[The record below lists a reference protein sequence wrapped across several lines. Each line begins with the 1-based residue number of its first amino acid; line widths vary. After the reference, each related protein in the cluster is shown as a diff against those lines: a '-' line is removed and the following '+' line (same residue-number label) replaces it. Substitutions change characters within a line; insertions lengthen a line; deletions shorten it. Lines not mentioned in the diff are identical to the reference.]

1 MGTSLT
7 GLTPAATYQG
17 LIKFGDN
24 SAISATLRYLSDG
37 LGNDLPI
44 SVASA
49 SVGINTTTGSAL
61 FNIKGTG
68 ASLSTSPLTITNSA
82 GTNVIQALDNT
93 NIYFGKAIKIGS
105 GGTITDTSGF
115 MTMYNGGNTAR
126 IGPEYFST
134 DSSGWSATILNGG
147 PTLSLSYL
155 GYGAIDRNWLVGTSP
170 SNTARLSVK
179 GSGSTSATS
188 SVLVQNSGGTQLF
201 KAFDDGVIEA
211 GGATANQFKVM
222 NTEGLAISRD
232 GSLDANI
239 RIREFSGS
247 GPVFK
252 MNGNSTPTFKMVDSS
267 NFNCIVTHANWTG
280 IAKGTVENTSA
291 ALQTDSTSRGW
302 LPPRMTDAQ
311 VRAIATPANGLVVY
325 NSTIDYLCVY
335 QAGAWVKINHSP
347 M

>member
-24 SAISATLRYLSDG
+24 SAISASLRYLSDG

-44 SVASA
+44 SVASNKIG
-49 SVGINTTTGSAL
+49 VNTITGSSL
-61 FNIKGTG
+61 INIKGTG
-68 ASLSTSPLTITNSA
+68 ASTSTSSLNITDSTGANLFKFNDNAAMSIGLNSNPSTTANSLVIGLTTTNDQLTITSSQLLTTL
-82 GTNVIQALDNT
+82 GTLKLASQGTYIQANSLNDCVQVGN
-93 NIYFGKAIKIGS
+93 
-105 GGTITDTSGF
+105 SGF
-115 MTMYNGGNTAR
+115 GVNATPT
-126 IGPEYFST
+126 
-134 DSSGWSATILNGG
+134 SSNQ
-147 PTLSLSYL
+147 
-155 GYGAIDRNWLVGTSP
+155 RMV
-170 SNTARLSVK
+170 VK
-179 GSGSTSATS
+179 GWGSTSATTN
-188 SVLVQNSGGTQLF
+188 LLLQNSSSTQLF

-311 VRAIATPANGLVVY
+311 VRAIATPAVGLTMY
-325 NSTIDYLCVY
+325 NTDLDCPVFYSS
-335 QAGAWVKINHSP
+335 AGWRKISHSV

>member
-24 SAISATLRYLSDG
+24 SAVSASLRYLSDG

-44 SVASA
+44 SVS
-49 SVGINTTTGSAL
+49 STNIGINTTSNFARLTIANTNTLTTEYLLSASTGVASFYVRNDGYLYNAERARL
-61 FNIKGTG
+61 ANCLIGEKGSNAIASTQSGTG
-68 ASLSTSPLTITNSA
+68 GGVIWMGAAGTAITN
-82 GTNVIQALDNT
+82 TTALT
-93 NIYFGKAIKIGS
+93 P
-105 GGTITDTSGF
+105 
-115 MTMYNGGNTAR
+115 TAM
-126 IGPEYFST
+126 
-134 DSSGWSATILNGG
+134 AH
-147 PTLSLSYL
+147 
-155 GYGAIDRNWLVGTSP
+155 
-170 SNTARLSVK
+170 VK

-188 SVLVQNSGGTQLF
+188 SLLVQNSGGTQLF

-232 GSLDANI
+232 ASLDANI

-252 MNGNSTPTFKMVDSS
+252 MNGNSTPTFKMIDSS
-267 NFNCIVTHANWTG
+267 NFQCILSHANWTG
-280 IAKGTVENTSA
+280 IGKGTTENTSA

-311 VRAIATPANGLVVY
+311 VRAIATPAVGLTMY
-325 NSTIDYLCVY
+325 NTDLDCPVFYSS
-335 QAGAWVKINHSP
+335 AGWRKISHSA